1 MAAVCSISSTVPEE
15 PVVSLKSGH
24 VFEKRLILKHL
35 KQSGNVCPVT
45 KQDLHPEDLLALKSN
60 ESMKPRPPSAASIPG
75 MIQLFQN
82 EWDALMLET
91 FTLKQHLH
99 TVRQELAHALYQH
112 DAACRVIARLI
123 KERDAARSALEG
135 YGGEKVPLGAAPGGA
150 PAAAPAPSA
159 SASGG
164 AGVGE
169 MEIDVPSAAPAGSET
184 GINQEVVENMN
195 STAKKLAK
203 GRKKRVKQLQA
214 DVSQRSSIKKYGV
227 LSSHPL
233 HGAAKQ
239 GIFCLDIHPTEEDLV
254 LTGGLDANV
263 ILFNRKTGKIVDTLK
278 GHKKRITSVVFHPTE
293 RLIFTTSQDHT
304 GAIWSATD
312 AGKFDLKQ
320 SLTAHTDEVIGA
332 TLHPSG
338 SYLVMASKDKT
349 WSFYDVPSGNLRQK
363 VMDSKIDAGFTRIS
377 FHPDGLILGGGTAD
391 SLVRIFDVKE
401 QKNVANFRGHTGQVT
416 GISFSENGYYLASA
430 DEQGTVKL
438 WDLRK
443 LQNFHTI
450 SGKEL
455 TNISDISFDLSGSY
469 LGIACEEVV
478 VYQSKGWE
486 LVKNFNDHKGSVT
499 GVRFG
504 AKGNFFAS
512 TSKDRTLKFWGP
524 KEK

>member
-1 MAAVCSISSTVPEE
+1 MAAVCSLSGTVPEE
-15 PVVSLKSGH
+15 PVVSIKSGH

-35 KQSGNVCPVT
+35 KQNGNTCPVT
-45 KQDLHPEDLLALKSN
+45 KADLHPEDLISLKTNDSI
-60 ESMKPRPPSAASIPG
+60 KPRPPSAASIPG

-91 FTLKQHLH
+91 YTLKQHLH

-123 KERDAARSALEG
+123 KERDAARAALEQAAG
-135 YGGEKVPLGAAPGGA
+135 VELKFAPTVPSAPT
-150 PAAAPAPSA
+150 PAAAVP
-159 SASGG
+159 GG
-164 AGVGE
+164 PTP
-169 MEIDVPSAAPAGSET
+169 MELEGGDI
-184 GINQEVVENMN
+184 GITNEVIEAMN
-195 STAKKLAK
+195 ATAKKLAK
-203 GRKKRVKQLQA
+203 GRKKRVKQLQTEVA
-214 DVSQRSSIKKYGV
+214 DRSAIKKYSV

-233 HGAAKQ
+233 HSAAKP

-254 LTGGLDANV
+254 LTGGADANA
-263 ILFNRKTGKIVDTLK
+263 ILFNRKSGKIVDTLK
-278 GHKKRITSVVFHPTE
+278 GHKKRLTSVSFHPTE
-293 RLIFTTSQDHT
+293 RLVFTTSQDQT
-304 GAIWSATD
+304 GIVWSAGSE
-312 AGKFDLKQ
+312 GKFEMKQ

-338 SYLVMASKDKT
+338 SYLVTASKDKT
-349 WSFYDVPSGNLRQK
+349 WAYYDLTTGSLRQK
-363 VMDSKIDAGFTRIS
+363 VVDAKIEGGFTRIS

-401 QKNVANFRGHTGQVT
+401 QKNVANFRGHAGQVT

-455 TNISDISFDLSGSY
+455 QNIADIAFDLSGSY
-469 LGIACEEVV
+469 LAIACEELV
-478 VYQSKGWE
+478 VYQAKGWE
-486 LVKNFNDHKGSVT
+486 LVKSWNDHKGSVT
-499 GVRFG
+499 GVKFG
-504 AKGNFFAS
+504 SNANFFAS
-512 TSKDRTLKFWGP
+512 TSKDRSLKFWGAA
-524 KEK
+524 K